1 MLITDLPSVTQS
13 YKSAADAVAHAIT
26 YLEALLAE
34 RWKAIKG
41 ESQTYNLMRRDCPYA
56 IHRTEVDGTFILVN
70 RNYKPIGSNIETGST
85 HVRYE
90 DCPSLHVRLTPGQ
103 MRSVGCDSENYLF
116 GGRVKSPWDSRQDA
130 EIYLEKL
137 RGLHGALMG

>member
-1 MLITDLPSVTQS
+1 MLIAELPSVTQS
-13 YKSAADAVAHAIT
+13 HKSAADAVAHAIT
-26 YLEALLAE
+26 YLETVLAE

-41 ESQTYNLMRRDCPYA
+41 VSQTYMLMRRDFPYV

-90 DCPSLHVRLTPGQ
+90 DCPNLHVRLTMGQ
-103 MRSVGCDSENYLF
+103 MRSIGCDSENYLF
-116 GGRVKSPWDSRQDA
+116 GGWAPWDSRQVA
-130 EIYLEKL
+130 EIYLYKL
-137 RGLHGALMG
+137 RGLHGLLAG